1 MPTIFEKEV
10 LIAVEKEPV
19 SIHVHVRRGGGE
31 AVFDVED
38 GVDLR
43 ESYGLKVKELTK
55 AQELAEE
62 NRKVS
67 TLIDTAKNAS
77 YGDGEVVVQMASGS
91 AIRFPIAGN
100 RRLCRG
106 TEAQLNR
113 IEISPFGLHWP
124 ELNEDLSLRGI
135 VAGDYRAE
143 TYGQLKL
150 LPAGT
155 RSAALCSSRNR

>member
-19 SIHVHVRRGGGE
+19 SIYVHVRRGGGE

-43 ESYGLKVKELTK
+43 ESYGLKVKEFTK

-77 YGDGEVVVQMASGS
+77 YGDGEVVVQIPYCGQPAS
-91 AIRFPIAGN
+91 
-100 RRLCRG
+100 
-106 TEAQLNR
+106 
-113 IEISPFGLHWP
+113 
-124 ELNEDLSLRGI
+124 
-135 VAGDYRAE
+135 
-143 TYGQLKL
+143 
-150 LPAGT
+150 
-155 RSAALCSSRNR
+155 